1 MSIKYYFEDLYVGRV
16 FESGKRQVTR
26 NEIIAFAREY
36 DPQAY
41 HLGEERPIASLHEDV
56 IASGWHVGLVCM
68 RLLVDTLLK
77 ESSCL
82 LSPGLDYLHWPKPLK
97 SRDEVMMRAKVIEA
111 RPSQRKPEI
120 GVTKWVIEL
129 ENQHQEVV
137 LAMAPTI
144 LFACK
149 HSD

>member
-16 FESGKRQVTR
+16 FESGKCQVTR
-26 NEIIAFAREY
+26 DEIISFARKY

-41 HLGEERPIASLHEDV
+41 HVGEKRSISSLYEDV
-56 IASGWHVGLVCM
+56 IASGWHVGVVCM
-68 RLLVDTLLK
+68 RLLVDTILN

-82 LSPGLDYLHWPKPLK
+82 LCPELDYLHWPKPLK
-97 SRDEVMMRAKVIEA
+97 PRDEVMMRAKVIEA
-111 RPSQRKPEI
+111 RPSQSKPEI

-129 ENQHQEVV
+129 ENQDQEVV

-144 LFACK
+144 LFARK